1 MIRDILLVLTGVVAG
16 GVVLYLGLANDWWGA
31 GRDG

>member
-1 MIRDILLVLTGVVAG
+1 MIRDVLLVLTGFVVG
-16 GVVLYLGLANDWWGA
+16 MGFLYLGLANDWWGA